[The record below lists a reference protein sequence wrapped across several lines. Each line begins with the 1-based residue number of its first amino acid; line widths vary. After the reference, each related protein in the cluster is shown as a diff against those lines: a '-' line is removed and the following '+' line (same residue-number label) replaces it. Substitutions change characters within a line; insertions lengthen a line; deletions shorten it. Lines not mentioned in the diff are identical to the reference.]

1 MSPMKNNI
9 PYAVGSYEDE
19 VDGIEAPDATLKVV
33 NDAEDDEADALD
45 IEDEEAITV
54 KKELLKAL
62 KPDDDDTEEEIDED
76 LLDAVAS
83 TNVNLLEQDIRVVSA
98 LMKIQKKRLAKA
110 EMHPKRKMMLEKTL
124 EKAKVNNTLISSVI
138 NRATDKIPETV
149 LPISTLTGVENA
161 KFNNFNKHY
170 DNHTREYDIVQT
182 ALHLSKADVPLFV
195 ENIKVTPSSKE
206 EIETIHEL
214 VEMSFKDEDG
224 NSHTAKVKIPKAY
237 RGKLLV
243 NNTRYTIDNQ
253 ETPLVVTRDRD
264 AVVITANYNKMYIE
278 NLYGKYISPK
288 MSRLVKLVKAIDG
301 KPGVSVILTDCSS
314 DNKGVSICSD
324 LVEVSREIK
333 KSLTSSNVALAM

>member
-1 MSPMKNNI
+1 VYTNVISTIYRYIATNLASSTDEAPLTHDENVLIADAPEDVK
-9 PYAVGSYEDE
+9 VYEDE
-19 VDGIEAPDATLKVV
+19 VDGIEAPDATIKVV
-33 NDAEDDEADALD
+33 NDAEADDADTLD

-62 KPDDDDTEEEIDED
+62 KPDDDETEEEIDED

-170 DNHTREYDIVQT
+170 DNHTREYDVVQT
-182 ALHLSKADVPLFV
+182 ALHLSKADVPLF
-195 ENIKVTPSSKE
+195 
-206 EIETIHEL
+206 IEGITTAPNDKNEVGSLHEM

-224 NSHTAKVKIPKAY
+224 NAHHAKIKIPTMY
-237 RGKLLV
+237 RGKL
-243 NNTRYTIDNQ
+243 
-253 ETPLVVTRDRD
+253 
-264 AVVITANYNKMYIE
+264 
-278 NLYGKYISPK
+278 
-288 MSRLVKLVKAIDG
+288 
-301 KPGVSVILTDCSS
+301 
-314 DNKGVSICSD
+314 
-324 LVEVSREIK
+324 
-333 KSLTSSNVALAM
+333 